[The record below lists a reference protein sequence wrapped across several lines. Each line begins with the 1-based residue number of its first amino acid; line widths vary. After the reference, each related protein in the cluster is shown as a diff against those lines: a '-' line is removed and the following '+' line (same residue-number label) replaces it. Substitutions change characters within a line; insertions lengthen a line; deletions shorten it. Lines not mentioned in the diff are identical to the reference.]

1 MAEKIVKGIK
11 LMSFGVPFSA
21 VPALVG
27 LFDTYPIGTI
37 LRIGI
42 EGGGWWHGA
51 FGGIQDG
58 VALLTAAHLHN
69 NNGVIVIIGPIP
81 TVRIPIRELT
91 FVSL

>member
-1 MAEKIVKGIK
+1 MAG
-11 LMSFGVPFSA
+11 FGVPFLP
-21 VPALVG
+21 VPPIVA
-27 LFDTYPIGTI
+27 LFDTYPIGTR
-37 LRIGI
+37 LRLGI
-42 EGGGWWHGA
+42 DSGGWWHGA

-69 NNGVIVIIGPIP
+69 NNAVIVIFGPIP

>member
-1 MAEKIVKGIK
+1 MG
-11 LMSFGVPFSA
+11 FGVPFSA

-27 LFDTYPIGTI
+27 LFDTYPIGTR
-37 LRIGI
+37 LRLGI

-58 VALLTAAHLHN
+58 VALLTAAHFHISAIPPN
-69 NNGVIVIIGPIP
+69 IVIGFPIPIP